1 MALGGNAGY
10 TRTMIGSLIR
20 AIVILPG
27 TALVFVPALV
37 LWLAHDEPIRASLA
51 GPTTLRFW
59 CALAIGTCGLALA
72 VWTVRLF
79 LRIGQGTPAPWDPP
93 RRLVVQGPYRHVR
106 NPMITS
112 VLAMLLAESLLFAS
126 WPLAVWMLI
135 FFAVNAVYFPLS
147 EEKGLEKRFGEDY
160 RIYRDNVPR
169 WIPRLRPWTQ
179 P

>member
-1 MALGGNAGY
+1 MKL
-10 TRTMIGSLIR
+10 SLLR

-27 TALVFVPALV
+27 TALVFVPALI
-37 LWLAHDEPIRASLA
+37 LWLARDGPYRAAFA
-51 GPTTLRFW
+51 GPGALRFW
-59 CALAIGTCGLALA
+59 LALAIGGCGLALA

-79 LRIGQGTPAPWDPP
+79 VRVGRGTPAPWDPP
-93 RRLVVQGPYRHVR
+93 RKLVVRGPYRHVR

-112 VLAMLLAESLLFAS
+112 VIAMLGAESLLFAS
-126 WPLAVWMLI
+126 WPLAVWMLA
-135 FFAVNAVYFPLS
+135 FFAINAVYFPLS

-169 WIPRLRPWTQ
+169 WIPRLRPWTG

>member
-1 MALGGNAGY
+1 M
-10 TRTMIGSLIR
+10 
-20 AIVILPG
+20 
-27 TALVFVPALV
+27 
-37 LWLAHDEPIRASLA
+37 
-51 GPTTLRFW
+51 
-59 CALAIGTCGLALA
+59 
-72 VWTVRLF
+72 RLF
-79 LRIGQGTPAPWDPP
+79 LHVGRGTPAPWDPP

-112 VLAMLLAESLLFAS
+112 VIAMLLAETLLFAS
-126 WPLAVWMLI
+126 WPLAAWMVV

>member
-1 MALGGNAGY
+1 
-10 TRTMIGSLIR
+10 MIGSLLK

-37 LWLAHDEPIRASLA
+37 LWLTRDEPIRATLA
-51 GPTTLRFW
+51 GPQTIRFW
-59 CALAIGTCGLALA
+59 LALAIGGGGFALA

-79 LRIGQGTPAPWDPP
+79 VRVGQGTPAPWDPP
-93 RRLVVQGPYRHVR
+93 QRLVVQGPYRHVR

-112 VLAMLLAESLLFAS
+112 VIAMLAAESLLLAS
-126 WPLAVWMLI
+126 WPLAAWMLV
-135 FFAVNAVYFPLS
+135 FTAVNAVYFPFS

-169 WIPRLRPWTQ
+169 WIPRLRPWTG